1 MCPITELLRKNISVH
16 IDYKLE
22 IRNKTHFFIYDN
34 KFENTEAK
42 WLRFCLILNVLMT
55 THDFLGHTDYTI
67 YWMKHT
73 IHLVLL
79 KKLLWGLYFLNTY
92 THKKQYKL
100 KK

>member
-55 THDFLGHTDYTI
+55 THDFLGHIDNTI

-73 IHLVLL
+73 VHLVLL
-79 KKLLWGLYFLNTY
+79 TQNSKYNITGIQTAFKMSVTV
-92 THKKQYKL
+92 
-100 KK
+100 